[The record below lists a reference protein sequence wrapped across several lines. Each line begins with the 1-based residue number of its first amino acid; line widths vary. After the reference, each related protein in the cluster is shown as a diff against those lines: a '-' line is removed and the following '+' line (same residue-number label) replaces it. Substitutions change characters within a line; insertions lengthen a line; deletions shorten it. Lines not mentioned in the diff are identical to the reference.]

1 MGKQTQSPCLSA
13 EQSKLVEDNHNIV
26 YSVLNKYGWS
36 IEEYYGVAAIGLCKA
51 ARSFKEE
58 KGFTFSTFA
67 YTAIKNEVFQELRKY
82 TAQSRSGLVV
92 VSLNEPIA
100 NASEEIC
107 LQDVLENTKDSP
119 ESSARV
125 AEIKKAIKSLK
136 PNERTG
142 VVLTIAG
149 YKQKEIAEVLN
160 TTQANTSRIITKAQ
174 KRLEQY
180 I

>member
-1 MGKQTQSPCLSA
+1 M
-13 EQSKLVEDNHNIV
+13 
-26 YSVLNKYGWS
+26 
-36 IEEYYGVAAIGLCKA
+36 
-51 ARSFKEE
+51 
-58 KGFTFSTFA
+58 
-67 YTAIKNEVFQELRKY
+67 
-82 TAQSRSGLVV
+82 
-92 VSLNEPIA
+92 NEPIT

-107 LQDVLENTKDSP
+107 LQDVLENAKDSP